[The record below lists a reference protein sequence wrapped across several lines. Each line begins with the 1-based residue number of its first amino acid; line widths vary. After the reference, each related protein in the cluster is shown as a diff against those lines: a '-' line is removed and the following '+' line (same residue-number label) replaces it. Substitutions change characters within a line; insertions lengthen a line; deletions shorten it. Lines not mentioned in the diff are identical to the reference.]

1 LSRDRSGAKE
11 RQRARRGPTTLTREV
26 KTRFEEGCLSSG
38 RILVVEDDAAL
49 AELLRVH
56 LANAGY
62 EVVLAEDAVAAGP
75 VLLRQAPKVD
85 LAIVDAQL
93 PYLSGVDLLAT
104 MIADTTLPP
113 IPAVLI
119 TGHRHL
125 SAHAETLGVPCL
137 LKPFLVDD
145 LLSVV
150 RQVAAHAG

>member
-1 LSRDRSGAKE
+1 MATAG
-11 RQRARRGPTTLTREV
+11 ARRPDSNRPAKS
-26 KTRFEEGCLSSG
+26 KTRFKEERLSSG
-38 RILVVEDDAAL
+38 RILIVEDDAAL

-62 EVVLAEDAVAAGP
+62 EVVLAEEDAVAAGP
-75 VLLRQAPKVD
+75 ALLQQAPKVD

-93 PYLSGVDLLAT
+93 PYLSGVDLVAT
-104 MIADTTLPP
+104 LIADTTLPP

-150 RQVAAHAG
+150 RQARHAG